1 MNKLPSLDLE
11 FSENVATT
19 QIIALGNLIGD
30 VLWLLEVEMLKKSG
44 NIPYVQKINKLIDFY
59 AERFDELLVK
69 QETGMLEEME
79 NLFKI
84 LLSDLERIANN
95 KRFKISFC

>member
-1 MNKLPSLDLE
+1 MNKSPSLDLE

-44 NIPYVQKINKLIDFY
+44 SIPYVQKIKMLID
-59 AERFDELLVK
+59 L
-69 QETGMLEEME
+69 
-79 NLFKI
+79 
-84 LLSDLERIANN
+84 
-95 KRFKISFC
+95 